1 MPMISGI
8 FDFFFA
14 CGGGMGTLGVFCG
27 NGALDRGGKGALA
40 AGGAGAG

>member
-1 MPMISGI
+1 MMSGI

-27 NGALDRGGKGALA
+27 NGALRCGGNGAL
-40 AGGAGAG
+40 GAGATGAG